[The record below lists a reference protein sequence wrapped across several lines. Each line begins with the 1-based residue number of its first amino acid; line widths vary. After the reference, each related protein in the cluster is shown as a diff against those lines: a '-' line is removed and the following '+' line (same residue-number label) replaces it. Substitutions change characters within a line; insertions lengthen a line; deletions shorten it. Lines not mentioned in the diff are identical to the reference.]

1 MAHPEDIRNTRGAVR
16 ASWRFALSLL
26 AGLALPVV
34 GTPSGPDA
42 KAEATDIVDR
52 FAQTL
57 QAALSEAMQEGGPQ
71 KAIGVCREVAPAIA
85 AELSRES
92 GWQVRRISSRVR
104 NPMLGLPDAWEQQRL
119 ADFEARFEADGAAP
133 YSHYEETEEPAGTAQ
148 RYLRAIPTKG
158 MCLACHGDAEAQPE
172 ALREALT
179 SAYPHDRA
187 TGYAV
192 GDLRGAFSLKRL
204 QSE

>member
-1 MAHPEDIRNTRGAVR
+1 MAHPEAIRTTHGARR
-16 ASWRFALSLL
+16 AWRRFALPLL
-26 AGLALPVV
+26 AGLALPAAAIA
-34 GTPSGPDA
+34 SAPDA
-42 KAEATDIVDR
+42 KAEAAAIVDR

-57 QAALSEAMQEGGPQ
+57 QAALSAAMQEGGPQ
-71 KAIGVCREVAPAIA
+71 QAIGVCREVAPAIA
-85 AELSRES
+85 AELSRGS

-104 NPMLGLPDAWEQQRL
+104 NPMLGVPDAWEQQRL
-119 ADFEARFEADGAAP
+119 ADFEARFEADGPAP

-158 MCLACHGDAEAQPE
+158 MCLACHGEAEAQPE
-172 ALREALT
+172 ALREALA

-204 QSE
+204 RIE